1 MLPFTNAVRGQR
13 AILKVLK
20 TCMHKKLSDFCLL
33 QHDITHCCALDGNRS
48 SVRPQIFNLGISSC
62 DPWVCWFI
70 WCLMLKSKAKI
81 PNRKHLW
88 KRVSSKTYFSLA
100 GGHDLWVLSPHN
112 PKTSLAQPF
121 SSSSHSFYVFCG
133 FTIALPKR
141 WNFFNIKSN
150 NFFEAQPHPD
160 CYGCFRFMLLTS
172 SRKMYF

>member
-88 KRVSSKTYFSLA
+88 KKGFIKNIFFFGRRARFMSFVT
-100 GGHDLWVLSPHN
+100 
-112 PKTSLAQPF
+112 AQPKNVARSTF
-121 SSSSHSFYVFCG
+121 LLFQPQLLRLLRFHNC
-133 FTIALPKR
+133 FTEALE
-141 WNFFNIKSN
+141 FFNIKSN